1 MSAEARAELLRE
13 MVAAD
18 GGGALASRVE
28 VHVVSGYVWRHAA
41 AAGASCLYRG
51 IRSWAADGLAEKHLE
66 LLNTAGPILLGPLVR
81 PVPTRHLGA
90 DPRYIDASSTL
101 VRKGVAARGAAG
113 VEHLVPPGFAEKL
126 VELYK

>member
-51 IRSWAADGLAEKHLE
+51 IRSWAADGFAEKHLE

-90 DPRYIDASSTL
+90 ARSHTL
-101 VRKGVAARGAAG
+101 SDEGRRRVDVARVGAAG